1 MVKNLMEKKQAGFFF
16 IVLSLFSMLMLP
28 IQARSAVDALDNPA
42 LMSNKASRALLLNVV
57 RAGSRLI
64 AVGEHGIIVYSDDQ
78 GANWIQAQ
86 VPVSVTLTAT
96 FFPHQLIGWA
106 VGHDGVILHSTTGGV
121 NWTKQFDGNQA
132 NSLMQTEAQNRLDQA
147 NSLLSKAQASG
158 KVAAQRA
165 VADAENALAEV
176 EAGMKFGPS
185 RPLLGVWFNDDKEG
199 FVVGSYGQ
207 IFHTA
212 DAGSHWESLALRII
226 NPEGLHYNAIGSTP
240 SGALVIAGEA
250 GKVYRSTDHGATWQN
265 LDTGYQGQLFGV
277 LGIYVGKGVE
287 KLLAFGFGGHIF
299 QSDAQGKHWTE
310 LASVTRKNL
319 VAGTI
324 LKDGSIQ
331 LVGQDGSILR
341 SDQQVTEFHLV
352 QPGSGLSIAGAVQSA
367 AGNKLIMVGSGGL
380 HAISSAIEPSDN
392 NAAHPEKV
400 NP

>member
-1 MVKNLMEKKQAGFFF
+1 MVKNLMGKKQAGSFF
-16 IVLSLFSMLMLP
+16 VLLSLFSMLMLP
-28 IQARSAVDALDNPA
+28 GQARSAVDALDNPA

-57 RAGSRLI
+57 RAGSRLV

-78 GANWIQAQ
+78 GAHWIQAQ
-86 VPVSVTLTAT
+86 VPVSVTLTAAY
-96 FFPHQLIGWA
+96 FPQPLTGWA
-106 VGHDGVILHSTTGGV
+106 AGHDGVILHSTTGGLK
-121 NWTKQFDGNQA
+121 WTKQFDGNQA
-132 NSLMQTEAQNRLDQA
+132 NRLMQTEAQDRLNQA
-147 NSLLSKAQASG
+147 NGLLSKAPASG

-165 VADAENALAEV
+165 VTDAQNALAEV

-199 FVVGSYGQ
+199 FAVGSYGQ

-212 DAGSHWESLALRII
+212 DAGSHWESLALRI
-226 NPEGLHYNAIGSTP
+226 NNSEGLHYNSIGSTP

-250 GKVYRSTDHGATWQN
+250 GKVYRSADHGTTWQT

-277 LGIYVGKGVE
+277 LGIPAGKGAE

-299 QSDAQGKHWTE
+299 QSDAEEKHWTE
-310 LASVTRKNL
+310 LASVTKKNL

-324 LKDGSIQ
+324 LADGSVQ

-341 SDQQVTEFHLV
+341 SDQQVREFHLIA
-352 QPGSGLSIAGAVQSA
+352 PGSGLSIAGAVQSA
-367 AGNKLIMVGSGGL
+367 SGDKAIMAGSGGL
-380 HAISSAIEPSDN
+380 HAISSANEHAGN
-392 NAAHPEKV
+392 NAAHPGKV